1 MEQQTEEV
9 MQVKQVNDV
18 VQVTQECS
26 MVNQDVVAL
35 PSFSTE
41 ENASDFAAYKAKEDE
56 FKQYQANINRNG
68 EIKQSLE
75 NEIAEL
81 KKQQS
86 EMINKGTGTP
96 KELTSISKDILA
108 KQNLIDSY
116 ENAGSSAGDLTEKLQ
131 IELIKL
137 KKQANNSAVDILK
150 KYRTHVE
157 GELLSP
163 AIEQLRKVLI
173 AQIKDSSCHPY
184 MHAQISDRPVS
195 EVLAERL
202 GKMVLDAYLKNQNDE
217 FTEQV
222 KNDLS
227 EFRMLD
233 FGIIDNEL
241 VGSPLKLA
249 ALSKKHGIGS

>member
-1 MEQQTEEV
+1 
-9 MQVKQVNDV
+9 
-18 VQVTQECS
+18 
-26 MVNQDVVAL
+26 
-35 PSFSTE
+35 
-41 ENASDFAAYKAKEDE
+41 
-56 FKQYQANINRNG
+56 
-68 EIKQSLE
+68 
-75 NEIAEL
+75 
-81 KKQQS
+81 
-86 EMINKGTGTP
+86 MINKGTGTP

-137 KKQANNSAVDILK
+137 KQQANNSALDVLK

-184 MHAQISDRPVS
+184 MHAQISDRHVS
-195 EVLAERL
+195 EVLVERL

-222 KNDLS
+222 ENDLS

-233 FGIIDNEL
+233 FGVIDNKL
-241 VGSPLKLA
+241 VGSPYKLA

>member
-1 MEQQTEEV
+1 MEQQTEK
-9 MQVKQVNDV
+9 VKQNYA
-18 VQVTQECS
+18 
-26 MVNQDVVAL
+26 MVNQEVVAL
-35 PSFSTE
+35 PSFATE

-56 FKQYQANINRNG
+56 FKQYQANINRNS

-75 NEIAEL
+75 NEITEL

-116 ENAGSSAGDLTEKLQ
+116 ENAGLHAGDLAEKLQ

-137 KKQANNSAVDILK
+137 KQRANNSALDVLK

-184 MHAQISDRPVS
+184 MHTQISDRHVS
-195 EVLAERL
+195 EVLVERL
-202 GKMVLDAYLKNQNDE
+202 GKMVLDAYLKNKNDE

-222 KNDLS
+222 ENDLS

-241 VGSPLKLA
+241 VGSSLKLA